1 MQLANPQ
8 PITPAELVQLAKASK
23 GKIRHLYLHWTAGR
37 YKQVFDDYHLSI
49 DGEGNIYS
57 ACESLEE
64 LKAHTWQR
72 NSHSVGI
79 SLCCC
84 LDALYCGHVDG
95 MPKVNF
101 GSYPPTQLQIETM
114 AKVIALLAHYLGLPI
129 NEKTVMTHQEA
140 AALDGYG
147 PFSGDP
153 QTRWDLWYLLDLP
166 LSAQLKQGGYVL
178 RGKAIWYQL
187 ILEQTGAWEK
197 LWADH

>member
-37 YKQVFDDYHLSI
+37 YKQVFDDYHLS
-49 DGEGNIYS
+49 
-57 ACESLEE
+57 
-64 LKAHTWQR
+64 
-72 NSHSVGI
+72 
-79 SLCCC
+79 
-84 LDALYCGHVDG
+84 
-95 MPKVNF
+95 
-101 GSYPPTQLQIETM
+101 
-114 AKVIALLAHYLGLPI
+114 
-129 NEKTVMTHQEA
+129 TVMTHQEA

-153 QTRWDLWYLLDLP
+153 QTRWDLWYLPDLP
-166 LSAQLKQGGYVL
+166 LSAQLKHGGYVL